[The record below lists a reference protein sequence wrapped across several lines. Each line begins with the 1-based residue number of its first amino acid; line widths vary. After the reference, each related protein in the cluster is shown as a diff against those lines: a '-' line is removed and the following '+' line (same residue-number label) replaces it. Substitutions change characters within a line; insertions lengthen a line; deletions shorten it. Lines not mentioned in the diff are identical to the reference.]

1 MVIMRVR
8 RLMAGGVGAAAL
20 AALAVLTRSPVEANP
35 AVQPENAAG
44 IATSSIDLSGI
55 SLGDLQ
61 ANDADALAP
70 FIKTVMAQ
78 VERPRTNFGGT
89 GPPGRR
95 D

>member
-1 MVIMRVR
+1 MGIR

-20 AALAVLTRSPVEANP
+20 AALAVLTRSPVEANSS
-35 AVQPENAAG
+35 VQPENVAG
-44 IATSSIDLSGI
+44 IATSSIDLSGV

-61 ANDADALAP
+61 SKDADALAP
-70 FIKTVMAQ
+70 FVKIVKAQ
-78 VERPRTNFGGT
+78 VEQPRTNFGGS

>member
-8 RLMAGGVGAAAL
+8 RLIVGGAGAAAL
-20 AALAVLTRSPVEANP
+20 AAFAVLTRSPVEAKSS
-35 AVQPENAAG
+35 VQPENVAG

-61 ANDADALAP
+61 AKDADALAP
-70 FIKTVMAQ
+70 FVKTVMAQ
-78 VERPRTNFGGT
+78 VEQPRSNFGGS